1 MQRVTRVSQA
11 HAVFRVFVVSFDTA
25 TKSGLHLFRSS
36 LVVAVTNQ
44 TTLVKIAALLLYA
57 TRSTFGEV
65 RADFAGE
72 I

>member
-44 TTLVKIAALLLYA
+44 TTLVKIAALFYA
-57 TRSTFGEV
+57 TRSTLGEV